1 MSEKETKTILII
13 DDDPYIVQMIEMLL
27 KLKGFNTITANN
39 GIDAVQKIYK
49 SNPDLVLLDVMMPK
63 MNGYQ
68 VLRLIRGDS
77 NLKHIPV
84 IMLTAK
90 VQEED
95 RLRGLLSGANF
106 YLTKPFEMAALINK
120 IEELV
125 SNFKIENPV
134 PLMRDIDIIEILS
147 KSNDLLDKRIY
158 ELEIIGKII
167 ETMTTTSDLDH
178 ILYEIA
184 SGVKT
189 LLGFDR
195 IWIALVNEE
204 DNLLE
209 GRVCL
214 GHTADSDFIY
224 TKTPIDP
231 SSKQPAVKAILNKNH
246 LNVTNIGRQLEI
258 SKEQLVGTKANA
270 FLDVPIIIHEKA
282 LGVIRVDNFQ
292 SGEIITEDDIKQF
305 TTFVNQ
311 AGLAIENAKT
321 RNALIIE
328 KFHFEQTISDIDSG
342 IIVMDQHKNII
353 IYNSYLVNLFGIS
366 KELILNKSINNWINL
381 IELEEDKFINA
392 LDDLMQQKVNNYQ
405 GLGKVKS
412 KKDDSIIFLN
422 LNSSLL
428 QISDSEFRIVISIID
443 TTKEKES
450 LKEIELKEEKYSILH
465 QIGESINQKTEVNA
479 LMETITNR
487 TFPLFFK
494 KEDKLGEIEPDFC
507 SVLLYNEAENA
518 LLITTCSERNRIDY
532 YKRFVSIDPST
543 NCITA
548 AAFREGKEKISNNVQ
563 MEYNYIGDEDIISEM
578 SVPIKVND
586 KIVGV
591 FDIQRRANIPYTD
604 DNFEL
609 FTSIGNLISIAYTN
623 ASLLKQAQDLSV
635 TDELTSIH
643 NRRYLNDVLQKE
655 FNRSRRYGRDLSLIM
670 LDIDN
675 FKNYNDTHGHF
686 QGDEILKGVA
696 KILLNASRSEI
707 DCTARFGGEEFMLVL
722 PETDKKDAL
731 KTAERIRQLIE
742 NHPFPYREQQPLG
755 KITAS
760 IGVAS
765 IPNDAN
771 DLTTLLEKVDAALY
785 FGKHNGRNLVVDAAN
800 IK

>member
-1 MSEKETKTILII
+1 
-13 DDDPYIVQMIEMLL
+13 MIEMLL

-68 VLRLIRGDS
+68 VLRLIRGDP
-77 NLKHIPV
+77 NLKSIPV

-125 SNFKIENPV
+125 SSFNIENPV
-134 PLMRDIDIIEILS
+134 PLKRDIDIIEILS

-224 TKTPIDP
+224 TKIPIEAN
-231 SSKQPAVKAILNKNH
+231 SKQPAVKAILNKNH
-246 LNVTNIGRQLEI
+246 LNVTNINKQLEI
-258 SKEQLVGTKANA
+258 SKEQLVGTKATA

-321 RNALIIE
+321 RNALINE

-342 IIVMDQHKNII
+342 IIVMDQHKNIT
-353 IYNSYLVNLFGIS
+353 IYNSYLVKLLGIS

-381 IELEEDKFINA
+381 IELQEDKFINA

-405 GLGKVKS
+405 GIGKVKS
-412 KKDDSIIFLN
+412 KKDNSIIHMN

-428 QISDSEFRIVISIID
+428 QINDSEFRIVISIID
-443 TTKEKES
+443 TTKETEGK
-450 LKEIELKEEKYSILH
+450 KEIELKEKKYRILN
-465 QIGESINQKTEVNA
+465 QISESITQKTEVNA

-487 TFPLFFK
+487 TFPLFFN
-494 KEDKLGEIEPDFC
+494 KEDKPKEPDFC
-507 SVLLYNEAENA
+507 SVLFYNELENA
-518 LLITTCSERNRIDY
+518 LLITTCSERDRIDY
-532 YKRFVSIDPST
+532 YKRFVSIDPSS

-548 AAFREGKEKISNNVQ
+548 VAFREGRAKISNNVQ
-563 MEYNYIGDEDIISEM
+563 KEYSYIGDEDIISEM

-586 KIVGV
+586 KVVGV
-591 FDIQRRANIPYTD
+591 FDIQRRAKIPYSN

-643 NRRYLNDVLQKE
+643 NRRYLNEVLQKE
-655 FNRSRRYGRDLSLIM
+655 FNRSRRYGRDMSLIM

-742 NHPFPYREQQPLG
+742 NHPFLYREQQPLG

-765 IPNDAN
+765 IPIDAN
-771 DLTTLLEKVDAALY
+771 DLHTLLERVDAALY
-785 FGKHNGRNLVVDAAN
+785 FAKHNGRNLVVDAAN
-800 IK
+800 IN